1 MAVLDRLAV
10 VVEFKSAAVSWLSR
24 YGTILALILLILF
37 NLAFTANFATW
48 QTLNIN
54 LTQVSTILIVAIGMT
69 LVIGSGGIDL
79 SVGSLMAISGAIAP
93 LIFLNHIVQL
103 PNIYVGVALAF
114 TLPVLLAGL
123 FGFFNGW
130 LITRYKVQPI
140 VATLILFIA
149 GRGIAQSFT
158 DSNQVIF
165 TTPEFQFIG
174 LGRLVGVP
182 VQVIIMSVIVATGV
196 WAVGR
201 TIFGKHLLAVGG
213 NEAAARLAGVRVDR
227 IKLQVSSVLD
237 FKVATNPAV
246 VVNNLDWTSPLSAIE
261 FLRDIGKHFSVNQM
275 LSKDSVA
282 NRLEGGISYT
292 EFSYQVLQAFDYL
305 ELYRRYNC
313 TLQLG
318 GSDQWGNIVAGL
330 DLIRRV
336 ESGSGHALTVPLL
349 TKADGTKFGKS
360 AGGSI
365 WLDPEM
371 TSPYAFFQYWLNSD
385 DKDVINFLKL
395 FSFNSRQEIEE
406 IEKEHNE
413 NPGARNAHRALARE
427 LTALIHGEETSARVE
442 EAAKALFGQGD
453 LNTLDEKT
461 LASALSELPRV
472 QISSNEEIP
481 TWVDLLAAAGV
492 VDSKS
497 AARRIVKE
505 GGAYLNNEKISG
517 EDFRLEKSHF
527 LCGKYAVLRKGKRDL
542 AAVELV

>member
-1 MAVLDRLAV
+1 MSQFLDDLRWRGLIAQTTDEKELA
-10 VVEFKSAAVSWLSR
+10 
-24 YGTILALILLILF
+24 TALEKPTTLYIGFDPTAPSIHVG
-37 NLAFTANFATW
+37 NL
-48 QTLNIN
+48 
-54 LTQVSTILIVAIGMT
+54 V
-69 LVIGSGGIDL
+69 
-79 SVGSLMAISGAIAP
+79 
-93 LIFLNHIVQL
+93 
-103 PNIYVGVALAF
+103 
-114 TLPVLLAGL
+114 VLLVLRRFQLAGHH
-123 FGFFNGW
+123 
-130 LITRYKVQPI
+130 PI
-140 VATLILFIA
+140 A
-149 GRGIAQSFT
+149 
-158 DSNQVIF
+158 
-165 TTPEFQFIG
+165 
-174 LGRLVGVP
+174 LVGG
-182 VQVIIMSVIVATGV
+182 ATGL
-196 WAVGR
+196 VGDPSGR
-201 TIFGKHLLAVGG
+201 SEERSLNSTEIVEQWV
-213 NEAAARLAGVRVDR
+213 NR
-227 IKLQVSSVLD
+227 ITLQVSSVLD

-292 EFSYQVLQAFDYL
+292 EFSYQVLQAFDFL
-305 ELYRRYNC
+305 ELYRRNKC

-336 ESGSGHALTVPLL
+336 EGGSGHALTVPLL
-349 TKADGTKFGKS
+349 TKADGTKFGKT
-360 AGGSI
+360 AGGSV

-371 TSPYAFFQYWLNSD
+371 TSPYAFFQHWLNSD
-385 DKDVINFLKL
+385 DKDVINFLKV
-395 FSFNSRQEIEE
+395 FSFKSRAEIEE

-427 LTALIHGEETSARVE
+427 LTSLIHGEETSARVE

-461 LASALSELPRV
+461 LASALSELPRIE
-472 QISSNEEIP
+472 ISASEEFP

-517 EDFRLEKSHF
+517 EEFRLEKSHF

-542 AAVELV
+542 AAVVLG